1 MRFSPYD
8 MHVEGLAT
16 AAWTQTKEIT
26 IIGEFL
32 LAFLARDVYGYR
44 YTLAVGVIDFQRC
57 VLALGKFLFV
67 HKTAGGITQ
76 GEETVVV
83 LVQGIAVAGE
93 GADKQFQLVIG
104 SLTDL
109 YSDSSE
115 AVLQMVGAF
124 LQVSIGLDGDDE
136 VEMAI
141 YQLLVLSCN
150 KLFHFL
156 DVFYGNLVA
165 GIG

>member
-1 MRFSPYD
+1 

-57 VLALGKFLFV
+57 VLALGKYLFV

-76 GEETVVV
+76 GEETVILCIKAITITRERV
-83 LVQGIAVAGE
+83 
-93 GADKQFQLVIG
+93 DK
-104 SLTDL
+104 
-109 YSDSSE
+109 
-115 AVLQMVGAF
+115 
-124 LQVSIGLDGDDE
+124 
-136 VEMAI
+136 
-141 YQLLVLSCN
+141 
-150 KLFHFL
+150 
-156 DVFYGNLVA
+156 
-165 GIG
+165 